1 MTDGPARPLLTAVLH
16 RARRIGGAC
25 VRGFPGPCP
34 RRFNIAHVCCDVWAE
49 AAPDKVAVT
58 HLGADG
64 TRSVWTYGDL
74 KRASDRLAAR
84 WRRAV

>member
-1 MTDGPARPLLTAVLH
+1 LRCLG
-16 RARRIGGAC
+16 GGA
-25 VRGFPGPCP
+25 
-34 RRFNIAHVCCDVWAE
+34 
-49 AAPDKVAVT
+49 PDRVAVT

-84 WRRAV
+84 WRPAA